1 MQGAAGQGIINMG
14 LEPVQPVSLL
24 SEADS
29 SLSEAVTET
38 PVAGVPPMKQTA
50 ACALGGAAV
59 FLFG

>member
-1 MQGAAGQGIINMG
+1 MG